1 MHHALVDGLA
11 AVGIGIVLLDPT
23 PEPMPIE
30 PPEGGW
36 TPRQVDRRRQLTRLA
51 ASPLL
56 RAQKLVVESTLRALD
71 TSPRKAADDVRRAT
85 ELATELA
92 RQRPQAP
99 MTPLNEPL
107 SPNRRYAMRRLP
119 LDELKAAG
127 KAAGGT
133 VNDALLAAVTGMLDR
148 YLAAAGTDLGGR
160 DPVALVPVSI
170 RKEGEDGTTGNRI
183 SMVFVDLPVSVPDPA
198 ERIRVIGAQVRRLR
212 ESAAV
217 RAGAILVGAT
227 GQVPPLVSNVMV
239 RAMGNVRAFNLVVSN
254 IPGPQQPFYMNGV
267 PMLEAYPAVPLNPA
281 NQRLTVGIL
290 SYDGAMYAGMLADAR
305 LEPGVELVAEALDEA
320 VAEVLGG

>member
-1 MHHALVDGLA
+1 
-11 AVGIGIVLLDPT
+11 
-23 PEPMPIE
+23 
-30 PPEGGW
+30 
-36 TPRQVDRRRQLTRLA
+36 
-51 ASPLL
+51 
-56 RAQKLVVESTLRALD
+56 
-71 TSPRKAADDVRRAT
+71 
-85 ELATELA
+85 
-92 RQRPQAP
+92 
-99 MTPLNEPL
+99 
-107 SPNRRYAMRRLP
+107 MRRLP